1 MSRLSDLMSTIPDK
15 IVFDLTAGIDQS
27 VNHYID
33 LTRELAVSGDY
44 NVSIPLMFDNLYVEY
59 SDTIAELGKDL
70 EEVVDKIDAAQIQ
83 LIGEVSS
90 TIPLGVRL
98 TAKAYDKNWREL
110 TDVTIGSFSIQAGS
124 DTITKA
130 PMVLDVDVKRDGL
143 EKLESIVFTAAC
155 ESAED
160 GFSIRKGQWLLV
172 KKLRLKFPKG
182 LKVDLT
188 DVAKDSDKDK
198 KDKH

>member
-1 MSRLSDLMSTIPDK
+1 
-15 IVFDLTAGIDQS
+15 
-27 VNHYID
+27 
-33 LTRELAVSGDY
+33 
-44 NVSIPLMFDNLYVEY
+44 
-59 SDTIAELGKDL
+59 
-70 EEVVDKIDAAQIQ
+70 
-83 LIGEVSS
+83 
-90 TIPLGVRL
+90 
-98 TAKAYDKNWREL
+98 
-110 TDVTIGSFSIQAGS
+110 
-124 DTITKA
+124 
-130 PMVLDVDVKRDGL
+130 MVLDVDVKRDGL